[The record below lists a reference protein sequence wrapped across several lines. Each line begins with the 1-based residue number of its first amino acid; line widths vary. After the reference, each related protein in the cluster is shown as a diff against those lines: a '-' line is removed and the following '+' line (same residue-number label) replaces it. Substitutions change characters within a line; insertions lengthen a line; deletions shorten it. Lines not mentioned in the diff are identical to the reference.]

1 MSLETTLPSSTSQH
15 TLSLD
20 SIPIQ
25 SPPPPEIESTLSRL
39 SSYRNVRG
47 VMILS
52 RASSTTTAPTT
63 SDNTSITENNGG
75 IGGTGGI
82 IQTTG
87 NVFEGESGR
96 KYAKAVE
103 SIVGNVSKA
112 LNDCEKGDELKFM
125 RIRTKKHELIIT
137 PDEKYLLVVLQDP
150 GQ

>member
-1 MSLETTLPSSTSQH
+1 MSESTLPPSTSQH

-20 SIPIQ
+20 ALPVQ

-39 SSYRNVRG
+39 SAYRNVRG

-52 RASSTTTAPTT
+52 RSSSTSMQPNGST
-63 SDNTSITENNGG
+63 SENNGSTGPG
-75 IGGTGGI
+75 IGGI

-87 NVFEGESGR
+87 NAFEGESGKR
-96 KYAKAVE
+96 YARAVE
-103 SIVGNVSKA
+103 EIVLRVGKA
-112 LNDCEKGDELKFM
+112 LNDCEQGDELKFM

-150 GQ
+150 GQS

>member
-1 MSLETTLPSSTSQH
+1 MSLEQSTSQTLPSSQSLH

-20 SIPIQ
+20 NVQ

-39 SSYRNVRG
+39 SSYRNVKG

-52 RASSTTTAPTT
+52 RTPSGASSSTAAPSPGTVT
-63 SDNTSITENNGG
+63 NASGG
-75 IGGTGGI
+75 IV
-82 IQTTG
+82 QATG
-87 NVFEGESGR
+87 NIFEGESGK

-103 SIVGNVSKA
+103 EIVLRVGKA
-112 LNDCEKGDELKFM
+112 LGECDESDDLKFM

>member
-1 MSLETTLPSSTSQH
+1 MSEPTLPPSTSQH

-20 SIPIQ
+20 TLPNQ

-39 SSYRNVRG
+39 SAYRNVRG

-52 RASSTTTAPTT
+52 RSSSASIQATNGS
-63 SDNTSITENNGG
+63 SSENSGG
-75 IGGTGGI
+75 AGVGGI

-87 NVFEGESGR
+87 NIFEGESGT

-103 SIVGNVSKA
+103 EIVLRVGKA
-112 LNDCEKGDELKFM
+112 LNDCEPGDELKFM

-150 GQ
+150 GQS

>member
-1 MSLETTLPSSTSQH
+1 MSEPTLPPSTSQH

-20 SIPIQ
+20 APPVQ

-39 SSYRNVRG
+39 SAYRNVRG

-52 RASSTTTAPTT
+52 RSSSASIQPNGST
-63 SDNTSITENNGG
+63 SENNGG
-75 IGGTGGI
+75 TGTGAGVGGI

-87 NVFEGESGR
+87 NVFEGESGK

-103 SIVGNVSKA
+103 EIVLRVGKA
-112 LNDCEKGDELKFM
+112 LNDCEQGDELKFM

-150 GQ
+150 GQS

>member
-1 MSLETTLPSSTSQH
+1 MSEPTLPPSTSQH

-20 SIPIQ
+20 ALPVQ

-39 SSYRNVRG
+39 SAYRNVRG

-52 RASSTTTAPTT
+52 RSSSASIQPDGS
-63 SDNTSITENNGG
+63 SSENGG
-75 IGGTGGI
+75 GALAGVGGI

-87 NVFEGESGR
+87 NVFEGESGK

-103 SIVGNVSKA
+103 EIVLRVGKA
-112 LNDCEKGDELKFM
+112 LNDCEQGDELKFM

-150 GQ
+150 GQS